1 MVNNLYYSSGS
12 YKSVGLNHSYCLYS
26 VSRYEGHIHD
36 KEYTNFFDALN
47 QFVNPA
53 YKFTT
58 PITKIIIQKNYSG
71 PNYE

>member
-1 MVNNLYYSSGS
+1 MVDYLYYNSGI
-12 YKSVGLNHSYCLYS
+12 YKSIGLNHSYCLDS
-26 VSRYEGHIHD
+26 VSRYEGHIQD
-36 KEYTNFFDALN
+36 KEYTYFFDALN
-47 QFVNPA
+47 PFVNPA